1 MDGSYVDA
9 LTDLLIGN
17 HKNATEKTGFK
28 GYMDEVRYYKKV
40 MTPAQIQSI
49 YKVYSENAVTNIDIT
64 VDTSKEVREI
74 SKAMFGINHR
84 YHNNAYSS
92 WNASEKKVEAKFNE
106 YVKKHILV
114 LYVIQVERYPICLTG
129 NAASDLQ
136 SSERKQYMDFRKHLI
151 RSHRISGWMRQ

>member
-1 MDGSYVDA
+1 
-9 LTDLLIGN
+9 
-17 HKNATEKTGFK
+17 
-28 GYMDEVRYYKKV
+28 MDEVRYYKKV

-106 YVKKHILV
+106 YVKEAHFGSV
-114 LYVIQVERYPICLTG
+114 RYPGGTVSNLFDWKRSIG
-129 NAASDLQ
+129 PAEQ
-136 SSERKQYMDFRKHLI
+136 RRKQYMDFRKHLI

>member
-1 MDGSYVDA
+1 M
-9 LTDLLIGN
+9 LLKKQVSKDIWM
-17 HKNATEKTGFK
+17 KC
-28 GYMDEVRYYKKV
+28 VIIKKV

-106 YVKKHILV
+106 YVKRSTFWFCTLSRWNG
-114 LYVIQVERYPICLTG
+114 IQSV
-129 NAASDLQ
+129 
-136 SSERKQYMDFRKHLI
+136 
-151 RSHRISGWMRQ
+151 